1 MCSLMII
8 LGQAATE
15 EVTLTT
21 AGTVIMTFSV
31 FLVLGLMIFCMSRI
45 LREDQPAEHH
55 HSPLDIDTEDI
66 ER

>member
-1 MCSLMII
+1 MSSLMLI

-21 AGTVIMTFSV
+21 AGTVIMTLSV

-45 LREDQPAEHH
+45 LREERPAKHH
-55 HSPLDIDTEDI
+55 HLPLDMDTEDI